1 MYEAVIKVLQT
12 LNEILTA
19 GITITAVSL
28 LFYALTFNLR
38 DRVARSFALILICV
52 VIVFV
57 GDTISSTITSITGIE
72 FWLGIQ
78 WIGIAFLPA
87 AYLHFSDAILATTG
101 RPSRGWRRIL
111 ARMTYVISLLF
122 LLTLPFGLLVG
133 PLVVQGQP
141 APHLQRT
148 WFTWVFTGFYAAA
161 MLISWL
167 NFWQAYERTVT
178 RTSRRRMQYLL
189 TGALAPAIGS
199 YPYLLFGSSLASAY
213 PMMFWFASITSNLVV
228 YGLLVVMAYSVAY
241 FGVPWPDRV
250 VKRRLIKWLMRG
262 PVTASAVLG
271 IVTLTRRAG
280 LAFGF
285 EYTAAVPLVMVGSI
299 LIIEH
304 AITLT
309 APVIERIFL
318 AGGDRANM
326 QMLSRLEERL
336 LTVDDLRQFLE
347 SVLAAVMDRVQVSSG
362 FLVVIGE
369 NGLEMVVTI
378 GEDLLDKDLSTDFQK
393 LVSQNGF
400 GRELFHWGEYWLVPL
415 FEDRD
420 EEPAKLLGLIG
431 FPRLEGRDID
441 EDHLEAL
448 NLMSQRAALAVADR
462 SRQQQLVSSL
472 QQISPQM
479 ERIQRL
485 RAASQYDGSNVLAS
499 AEELP
504 EDADLARMVKDALS
518 HYWGGPKLTNSPLLN
533 LRIVQDALEQHE
545 GNPTKALRAILNQA
559 IEKTRPEG
567 ERRFTGEWI
576 LFNILEMKFL
586 EGKKVREIAM
596 RLAMSEADLYRKQR
610 VAIEAV
616 ANSIVEME
624 QKACEDSENYGEKSL
639 S

>member
-1 MYEAVIKVLQT
+1 
-12 LNEILTA
+12 
-19 GITITAVSL
+19 
-28 LFYALTFNLR
+28 
-38 DRVARSFALILICV
+38 
-52 VIVFV
+52 
-57 GDTISSTITSITGIE
+57 
-72 FWLGIQ
+72 
-78 WIGIAFLPA
+78 
-87 AYLHFSDAILATTG
+87 
-101 RPSRGWRRIL
+101 
-111 ARMTYVISLLF
+111 
-122 LLTLPFGLLVG
+122 
-133 PLVVQGQP
+133 
-141 APHLQRT
+141 
-148 WFTWVFTGFYAAA
+148 
-161 MLISWL
+161 
-167 NFWQAYERTVT
+167 
-178 RTSRRRMQYLL
+178 
-189 TGALAPAIGS
+189 
-199 YPYLLFGSSLASAY
+199 
-213 PMMFWFASITSNLVV
+213 MFWIAAITSNLVV
-228 YGLLVVMAYSVAY
+228 YVLLVVMAYSVAY

-309 APVIERIFL
+309 APLIERVFF

-326 QMLSRLEERL
+326 QVLSTLEERL
-336 LTVDDLRQFLE
+336 LTSDDLRQFLE

-362 FLVVIGE
+362 FLVVLGE
-369 NGLEMVVTI
+369 NGMEMVVTI
-378 GEDLLDKDLSTDFQK
+378 GDDLLDKDLSTDFQR

-400 GRELFHWGEYWLVPL
+400 GHELFHWGEYWLVPL
-415 FEDRD
+415 FENGE
-420 EEPAKLLGLIG
+420 EEPINLLGLIG
-431 FPRLEGRDID
+431 FPRLEGREID
-441 EDHLEAL
+441 EDQHEAL
-448 NLMSQRAALAVADR
+448 NLLSHRAALAVADR
-462 SRQQQLVSSL
+462 NRQQQLVSSL
-472 QQISPQM
+472 QKISPQM
-479 ERIQRL
+479 ERLQRL
-485 RAASQYDGSNVLAS
+485 RAASQYDGTNVLSS

-504 EDADLARMVKDALS
+504 EDADLARLVKDALS

-586 EGKKVREIAM
+586 EGKKVREIAR

-616 ANSIVEME
+616 ADSIVEME
-624 QKACEDSENYGEKSL
+624 QKAREESENFGEKSL